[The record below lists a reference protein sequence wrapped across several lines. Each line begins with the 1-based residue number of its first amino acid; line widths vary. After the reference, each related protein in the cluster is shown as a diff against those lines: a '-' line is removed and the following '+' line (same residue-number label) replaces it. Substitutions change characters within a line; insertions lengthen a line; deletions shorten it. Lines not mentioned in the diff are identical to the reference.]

1 MGLRRHLAWLA
12 AALLFAAVA
21 LPFLVYLTGEFTLGP
36 YARGGAA
43 RFMGDFYADLGR
55 LRPVAWTLLLGPV
68 ALVIFWRILVAYAWP
83 RAGE

>member
-1 MGLRRHLAWLA
+1 
-12 AALLFAAVA
+12 
-21 LPFLVYLTGEFTLGP
+21 
-36 YARGGAA
+36 
-43 RFMGDFYADLGR
+43 MGDFYADLGR